1 MGTMSSSDDRS
12 GSDESSLLEKRE
24 EFLESFFKK
33 GAEFTRDLLKDND
46 RLRRRVIHLESE
58 LKHALEQ
65 EPSAGTLQE
74 LVDKLHALEK
84 ERTELLRRFADT
96 EAQESSFA
104 DRYAEIEREN
114 NNLASLFV
122 AQTQLHSSHDVGE
135 VLGVMVEILLNFVG
149 ARVFAIFLADE
160 EGTLRPLEAHAI
172 ALDEVP
178 LFAAG
183 EGVMGE
189 VVATGRTR
197 AGEGLVPS
205 DCVPGRDQPFV
216 CFPLRA
222 GGSIVGAI
230 AIWGFLV
237 QKESLVDVD
246 QQIFDLL
253 TWSGGHALEAAL
265 LATRARR
272 SGSAPSR
279 GTYENYA
286 ELLR

>member
-1 MGTMSSSDDRS
+1 MGAMSESDDRS
-12 GSDESSLLEKRE
+12 AGDESSLLEKRE

-46 RLRRRVIHLESE
+46 RLRRRVVQLESE
-58 LKHALEQ
+58 LEHAREA
-65 EPSAGTLQE
+65 EPSTQTLQE

-96 EAQESSFA
+96 ESQESAFA
-104 DRYAEIEREN
+104 ERYAEIEREN

-122 AQTQLHSSHDVGE
+122 AQTQLHSSHEVAE
-135 VLGVMVEILLNFVG
+135 VLRVMVEILLNFVG
-149 ARVFAIFLADE
+149 ARSFAIFLEDE
-160 EGTLRPLEAHAI
+160 ACTLRPLEAHAL

-178 LFAAG
+178 AVAPG
-183 EGVMGE
+183 EGVIGE
-189 VVATGRTR
+189 VVATGRTF
-197 AGEGLVPS
+197 AGEGPVPRGKK
-205 DCVPGRDQPFV
+205 PGSDQPFV

-222 GGSIVGAI
+222 DGSIVGAV

-237 QKESLVDVD
+237 QKECLVDVD
-246 QQIFDLL
+246 QQIFELL
-253 TWSGGHALEAAL
+253 ESSGGHALEAAL

-272 SGSAPSR
+272 SGNAPSK
-279 GTYENYA
+279 GTFEAYA